1 MRNEKRNR
9 LQSDIRDPTF
19 KICVPGRIITGSTD
33 IQDLTLKKRNQETTK
48 VVSTISAC
56 TLVWLAPKLFKY
68 SSKILYSLH
77 YSFHPILF
85 HFHLISYLNMSCFL
99 SAFTNQTNGDQFLVL
114 KYQFNV
120 KFISASAPSKAGHHS
135 QVV

>member
-1 MRNEKRNR
+1 MYFSAISFWCRPRPFKPT
-9 LQSDIRDPTF
+9 LSDLCKNYKNLNCVCQQFLTF
-19 KICVPGRIITGSTD
+19 FILF
-33 IQDLTLKKRNQETTK
+33 LT
-48 VVSTISAC
+48 C
-56 TLVWLAPKLFKY
+56 TLVWLAPSLFKH